1 MTRLWMQ
8 KCSHLRRMILVW
20 NMAPTTPRQRFF
32 RVRYRR
38 ETIPTLINIRKDHKA
53 REAHCNHVCRKHPQT
68 TILMALLVRLALL
81 ALLRPTGA
89 VTLALQGGGI
99 RALASD
105 AGLVAG
111 IARVSHLSHLSHLS
125 HNESIYKQSGDSDQ
139 TKMDT
144 LNVMRVLQNFDT
156 VSSVSGSSWFA
167 AELFFSNSF
176 VELLKGVLSLCCL
189 CSLSHPLN
197 MSHLSPNA
205 RLDQSMFS
213 HINLVLA
220 LALRMYLRCLCY
232 SLHLVSCAC
241 ATRYSI
247 LTVHSFCAV

>member
-1 MTRLWMQ
+1 MFAGSIP
-8 KCSHLRRMILVW
+8 KRRVHCLDLDSDG
-20 NMAPTTPRQRFF
+20 F
-32 RVRYRR
+32 
-38 ETIPTLINIRKDHKA
+38 A
-53 REAHCNHVCRKHPQT
+53 REIGPVGSSAANRSGHISVT
-68 TILMALLVRLALL
+68 
-81 ALLRPTGA
+81 A

-111 IARVSHLSHLSHLS
+111 IARVSHLSHLSH
-125 HNESIYKQSGDSDQ
+125 NESINKQSGDSDQ

-197 MSHLSPNA
+197 TSHLSPNA

-220 LALRMYLRCLCY
+220 LALHMCLRCLC
-232 SLHLVSCAC
+232 
-241 ATRYSI
+241 
-247 LTVHSFCAV
+247 

>member
-1 MTRLWMQ
+1 
-8 KCSHLRRMILVW
+8 
-20 NMAPTTPRQRFF
+20 
-32 RVRYRR
+32 
-38 ETIPTLINIRKDHKA
+38 
-53 REAHCNHVCRKHPQT
+53 
-68 TILMALLVRLALL
+68 MALLVRLALL

-89 VTLALQGGGI
+89 VILALQGGGI

-111 IARVSHLSHLSHLS
+111 IARVSHLSHLS

-189 CSLSHPLN
+189 YSLSHPLN

-220 LALRMYLRCLCY
+220 LALHMCLRCLCY